1 MMPANRSVTFINCS
15 GVNSLRIVGTR
26 IASVDTAPM
35 AGDTVVDLCGARL
48 LPGLINAHD
57 HLQLNTLPPLES
69 PRRYHRAHEW
79 ILDVDG
85 RRRRDPAFEALVAVP
100 RNDRLLIGG
109 VKNLLSGVTTVGHH
123 DPLYP
128 FLSDACFPTRV
139 VTNGG
144 WSHSLYIDGVDA
156 VRDSY
161 RSTPPDQAWIIHAAE
176 GTDEESAKEFDR
188 LEELGCV
195 RSNTLI
201 VHGIAL
207 DAERRA
213 RLDRAGAG
221 LIWCPSSNLSLFG
234 RTAAVERLAQQGRVA
249 LGTDSR
255 LSGGR
260 DLLEELRVAREC
272 SGLGDSLLE
281 SMVTSGGAGLL
292 RLNDRGALKPGL
304 LADLVVVPADRPL
317 AELARTDIRLV
328 VLGGIARYADED
340 HAAMV
345 APTAF
350 WSRIRVDGCPRMLES
365 TLARALSAAGCR
377 EPGVDISDLT
387 WRAA

>member
-1 MMPANRSVTFINCS
+1 
-15 GVNSLRIVGTR
+15 
-26 IASVDTAPM
+26 M

-69 PRRYHRAHEW
+69 PRHYNRAHEW

-100 RNDRLLIGG
+100 RNDRLLIGA

-128 FLSDACFPTRV
+128 FLSDACFPIRV
-139 VTNGG
+139 VTNCG
-144 WSHSLYIDGVDA
+144 WSHSLYIDGMDA

-195 RSNTLI
+195 KSNTLI

-213 RLDRAGAG
+213 RLDHAGAG

-272 SGLGDSLLE
+272 SGMGDSLLE
-281 SMVTSGGAGLL
+281 LMVTSGGAGLL

-328 VLGGIARYADED
+328 VLGGIARYADEG

-345 APTAF
+345 APPAF

-365 TLARALSAAGCR
+365 TLARTLSGAGCR

>member
-1 MMPANRSVTFINCS
+1 MMLANRCVTFINGG
-15 GVNSLRIVGTR
+15 GVNSLRMVGAR
-26 IASVDTAPM
+26 IFSVDTAPM
-35 AGDTVVDLCGARL
+35 AGDTVVDLHGARL

-69 PRRYHRAHEW
+69 PRRYNRAHEW

-85 RRRRDPAFEALVAVP
+85 RRRGDPAFAALVAVP

-109 VKNLLSGVTTVGHH
+109 VKNLLSGVTTVAHH
-123 DPLYP
+123 DPLYA
-128 FLSDACFPTRV
+128 FLADLGFPIRV
-139 VTNGG
+139 VTNSG
-144 WSHSLYIDGVDA
+144 WSHSLYIDGMDA

-161 RSTPPDQAWIIHAAE
+161 RSTPPGQAWIIHAAE

-221 LIWCPSSNLSLFG
+221 LIWCPSSNLRLFG
-234 RTAAVERLAQQGRVA
+234 QTAAVERLAQQGRVA

-281 SMVTSGGAGLL
+281 SMVTWGGAGLL
-292 RLNDRGALKPGL
+292 RLADRGALKPGL
-304 LADLVVVPADRPL
+304 LADLVVVPAGRPL
-317 AELARTDIRLV
+317 SELARTDIRLV
-328 VLGGIARYADED
+328 VRGGIPRYADEA
-340 HAAMV
+340 HAAIL
-345 APTAF
+345 APPGF

>member
-1 MMPANRSVTFINCS
+1 MMPANRCVTFINCS
-15 GVNSLRIVGTR
+15 GVKSLRMAGAR
-26 IASVDTAPM
+26 ISSVDTPPI

-69 PRRYHRAHEW
+69 PRRYSHAHEW

-85 RRRRDPAFEALVAVP
+85 RRSRDPAFEALVAVP

-128 FLSDACFPTRV
+128 FLSDLCFPTRV
-139 VTNGG
+139 VTNSG
-144 WSHSLYIDGVDA
+144 WSHSLYIDGMDA

-161 RSTPPDQAWIIHAAE
+161 RSTPPDQPWIIHAAE
-176 GTDEESAKEFDR
+176 GTDDESAKEFDR
-188 LEELGCV
+188 LEELGCM

-207 DAERRA
+207 GAGQRA

-221 LIWCPSSNLSLFG
+221 LIWCPSSNLALFG
-234 RTAAVERLAQQGRVA
+234 KTADVEWLAQRGRVA

-260 DLLEELRVAREC
+260 DLLEELRVARDC
-272 SGLGDSLLE
+272 SSLSESVLE
-281 SMVTSGGAGLL
+281 SMVTWGAAGLL
-292 RLNDRGALKPGL
+292 RLSDRGALKPGL
-304 LADLVVVPADRPL
+304 LADLLVVPADRPL
-317 AELARTDIRLV
+317 SEVSRTDIKLV
-328 VLGGIARYADED
+328 VVGGIPRYADEA
-340 HAAMV
+340 HAGML
-345 APTAF
+345 APPAF

-365 TLARALSAAGCR
+365 TVTCALSAAGCR
-377 EPGVDISDLT
+377 EPGVDLADLT

>member
-1 MMPANRSVTFINCS
+1 MMPANRCVTFINGS
-15 GVNSLRIVGTR
+15 DGKSLRMAGAR
-26 IASVDTAPM
+26 ISSVNMPPV

-57 HLQLNTLPPLES
+57 HLQLNTLPPLAS
-69 PRRYHRAHEW
+69 PRRYNRAHEW

-85 RRRRDPAFEALVAVP
+85 RRRTDPAFEALVAMP

-109 VKNLLSGVTTVGHH
+109 VKNLLSGVTTVSHH

-128 FLSDACFPTRV
+128 FLSDVCFPTRV
-139 VTNGG
+139 VTRSG
-144 WSHSLYIDGVDA
+144 WSHSLYIDGVDE

-161 RSTPPDQAWIIHAAE
+161 RSTPPDQPWIIHAAE
-176 GTDEESAKEFDR
+176 GTDQESAQEFDR

-207 DAERRA
+207 DSERRA
-213 RLDRAGAG
+213 RLDRTGAG
-221 LIWCPSSNLSLFG
+221 LVWCPSSNLMLFG
-234 RTAAVERLAQQGRVA
+234 QTADVEWLAQRGRVA

-260 DLLEELRVAREC
+260 DLLEELRVARAC
-272 SGLGDSLLE
+272 PGLSESLLE
-281 SMVTSGGAGLL
+281 SMVTGRAAALL
-292 RLNDRGALKPGL
+292 GLNDRGALKPGL
-304 LADLVVVPADRPL
+304 LADLLVVPADRPL
-317 AELARTDIRLV
+317 SEVTRADIRLV
-328 VLGGIARYADED
+328 VLGGIPRYADEA
-340 HAAMV
+340 HAGMLG
-345 APTAF
+345 PPAF
-350 WSRIRVDGCPRMLES
+350 WARIRVDGCPRMLES
-365 TLARALSAAGCR
+365 TLARALSAAACR
-377 EPGVDISDLT
+377 EPGVDIADLT